1 MTTHRVIWSST
12 MHRSSEHRRR
22 VAAVGFAGA
31 LTSVLVAGPLPAG
44 AAVPADT
51 TPPQIQDVSFS
62 RESVAV
68 SGLRLVPVRVSV
80 RLTDPS
86 GVVPASPGPHL
97 TPGLTLGP
105 VPGFRSLLRPTLTR
119 TSGTAT
125 DGVWSAT
132 VNVPST
138 WHGSVRVT
146 SVDAVDAAGNVRSG
160 ALTGSPSPVLRV
172 TGTHRPVLTF
182 DYALLPGGGYRVHG
196 RASFADTGRPLA
208 HTALATANDSGCDLD
223 GGASNDIVTDRRGR
237 YEKSWPGRGAAEAG
251 CVALIGRA
259 APGQRPTV
267 IAYRV
272 AARPRTIPDAAL
284 LQSGDLGGATPGPLT
299 DDTWSG
305 LRPPQPCPGVAL
317 RSAAFV
323 QDERAMSVMVGIG
336 DRPTVVMEHVAT
348 YRADG
353 ADRYLTELSRN
364 LASCDDTG
372 WTVLATGVAGD
383 ESMLLRLREY
393 VDYAQTW
400 KNTYVLVA
408 RVGSALVV
416 LADTGWENGNG
427 HESLVRDLSGAAVR
441 RAAVVSRA

>member
-1 MTTHRVIWSST
+1 MN
-12 MHRSSEHRRR
+12 RSSGHRRI
-22 VAAVGFAGA
+22 AAFGFAGA
-31 LTSVLVAGPLPAG
+31 LTGVLVAGGPLPAG
-44 AAVPADT
+44 AAVPDDT
-51 TPPQIQDVSFS
+51 TPPQVQGVSFS

-68 SGLRLVPVRVSV
+68 SGLSLIPVRVSV

-86 GVVPASPGPHL
+86 GVVPARPGLHPA
-97 TPGLTLGP
+97 PGLTLGP
-105 VPGFRSLLRPTLTR
+105 VPGFQSLLRPALTR

-146 SVDAVDAAGNVRSG
+146 SIDAVDAAGNVRSG
-160 ALTGSPSPVLRV
+160 ALTGAPSPVLRV
-172 TGTHRPVLTF
+172 NGTHRPVLTF
-182 DYALLPGGGYRVHG
+182 DYALLPGGGFRVHG
-196 RASFADTGRPLA
+196 QASYADTGQPLA
-208 HTALATANDSGCDLD
+208 HTALATAYDSNCDLD
-223 GGASNDIVTDRRGR
+223 GGATNDIVTDRRGR
-237 YEKSWPGRGAAEAG
+237 YEKSWPGGDVAAAG

-259 APGQRPTV
+259 APDQRPTV

-272 AARPRTIPDAAL
+272 ASRPLTIPDTAL
-284 LQSGDLGGATPGPLT
+284 LQPADLGGATPGPLT

-305 LRPPQPCPGVAL
+305 LRRPQPCPGVAL
-317 RSAAFV
+317 PSAAFV
-323 QDERAMSVMVGIG
+323 QDQRAVSAMIG
-336 DRPTVVMEHVAT
+336 FGERPTVIMEHVAT

-353 ADRYLTELSRN
+353 ADRYLAELRRD
-364 LASCDDTG
+364 LASCGDTG

-416 LADTGWENGNG
+416 LADTGWEAGNG
-427 HESLVRDLSGAAVR
+427 HESLVRDLSAAAVS

>member
-1 MTTHRVIWSST
+1 MNCLSG
-12 MHRSSEHRRR
+12 HRRR
-22 VAAVGFAGA
+22 AAAAGFAGV
-31 LTSVLVAGPLPAG
+31 LTGVLVAGGPLPAG
-44 AAVPADT
+44 AALPHDT
-51 TPPQIQDVSFS
+51 TPPRIQDISFS
-62 RESVAV
+62 RGSVAV

-86 GVVPASPGPHL
+86 GVVPASPGLHP

-105 VPGFRSLLRPTLTR
+105 VPGFQSLLRPTLTR

-138 WHGSVRVT
+138 WHGMVRVT
-146 SVDAVDAAGNVRSG
+146 SVAAVDGAGNVRNG
-160 ALTGSPSPVLRV
+160 AITGARSPVLRV
-172 TGTHRPVLTF
+172 NGTHRPVLTF
-182 DYALLPGGGYRVHG
+182 NYALLPGGGFRVHG
-196 RASFADTGRPLA
+196 RAFFADTGRPLA
-208 HTALATANDSGCDLD
+208 HKALATSYDSGCDLD
-223 GGASNDIVTDRRGR
+223 GGARNDIVTDRRGR
-237 YEKSWPGRGAAEAG
+237 YEKSWPDRDVAEAG

-272 AARPRTIPDAAL
+272 ASRPSTIPDAAL
-284 LQSGDLGGATPGPLT
+284 LQPGDLGGATPGPLT
-299 DDTWSG
+299 DDIWAG
-305 LRPPQPCPGVAL
+305 LRPPQPCTGVAL

-323 QDERAMSVMVGIG
+323 QDQRAISVMMGYG
-336 DRPTVVMEHVAT
+336 ERPTVVMEHVAT
-348 YRADG
+348 YRGNG
-353 ADRYLTELSRN
+353 ADRYLAELRRN

-383 ESMLLRLREY
+383 ESMLLRLRVY
-393 VDYAQTW
+393 VDYAETW

-416 LADTGWENGNG
+416 LADNGWEEGNG
-427 HESLVRDLSGAAVR
+427 HEDLVRDLSAAAVR